1 MTVVMTDD
9 VMVVLSVV
17 TKAGVKAA
25 MMVEMK
31 AA

>member
-1 MTVVMTDD
+1 MTVVMTDG
-9 VMVVLSVV
+9 VMAALSVV

-25 MMVEMK
+25 MLVEMK